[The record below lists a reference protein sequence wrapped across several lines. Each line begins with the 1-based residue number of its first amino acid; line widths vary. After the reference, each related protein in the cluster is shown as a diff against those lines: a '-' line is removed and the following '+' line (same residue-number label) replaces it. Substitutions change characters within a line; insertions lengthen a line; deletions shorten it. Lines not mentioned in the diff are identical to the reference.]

1 MSGWKNTDA
10 QANNYP
16 HYLDTNHPGN
26 TDIYL
31 VNASRMANATF
42 GTGGAN
48 GETPL
53 AHQGWVK
60 INQGKGFVGALAVSN
75 VVPTL
80 RYTSG
85 FLTFANGGAS
95 TAANAQIVVTGTG
108 ANNVTI
114 VINNAGIG
122 YNTAPTV
129 TASGANNTGLVFTVT
144 PGGRMG
150 RVSAETLVALSTP
163 TVTNANSGLPY
174 FTGL

>member
-1 MSGWKNTDA
+1 MSGWKNTEA

-26 TDIYL
+26 THVYL
-31 VNASRMANATF
+31 VNAARMANTTF
-42 GTGGAN
+42 GTGGEN

-53 AHQGWVK
+53 AHQGWIKVT
-60 INQGKGFVGALAVSN
+60 QGTGFVTSIAVSN

-85 FLTFANGGAS
+85 YLTFTGAAN

-114 VINNAGIG
+114 ILNNGGVG
-122 YNTAPTV
+122 YNTAPTIAA
-129 TASGANNTGLVFTVT
+129 TGANNTGLVFTVT

-150 RVSAETLVALSTP
+150 RVTTETLVALSNTV
-163 TVTNANSGLPY
+163 VTNANSGLPY
-174 FTGL
+174 FSGL